1 MDSTD
6 AYAQGAK
13 YFGQISP
20 RDLKNLEHNAQRA
33 SSAQMAEAAALLQ
46 TAFHGQKCAWFG
58 GWALRLRGYQR
69 ETSDLDLLV
78 LANDVSQVRARLA
91 PFNWYVL
98 SLQAELAAYNR
109 LLGLS
114 YHTIH

>member
-1 MDSTD
+1 MNSTD

-20 RDLKNLEHNAQRA
+20 RDLKDLEHNAQRA

-46 TAFHGQKCAWFG
+46 TAFHGQKYAWFG
-58 GWALRLRGYQR
+58 GWALRLRGSQR

-78 LANDVSQVRARLA
+78 LADDFGQVRASLA
-91 PFNWYVL
+91 PFDWFVS
-98 SLQAELAAYNR
+98 SLQAELP
-109 LLGLS
+109 S
-114 YHTIH
+114 V